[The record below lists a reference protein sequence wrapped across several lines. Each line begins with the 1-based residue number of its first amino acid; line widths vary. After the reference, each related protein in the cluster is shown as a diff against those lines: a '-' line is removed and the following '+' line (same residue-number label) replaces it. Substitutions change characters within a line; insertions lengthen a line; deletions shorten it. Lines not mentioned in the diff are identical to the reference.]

1 MEMTMSE
8 NTHARALQVTEAEEE
23 AWKRLED
30 LEQRSK
36 ALKTL
41 YSEATIASEEWT
53 NSLSPNEI
61 ARFTLKQAYRAG
73 YFDALCKKL

>member
-1 MEMTMSE
+1 MSE
-8 NTHARALQVTEAEEE
+8 NTHAHALQVTEAEEE
-23 AWKRLED
+23 AWKKLED

-53 NSLSPNEI
+53 SSLSPNEI

-73 YFDALCKKL
+73 YFDALWKNL